1 MNVNYPRVTI
11 LEYHFLLQEIK
22 LFEEVLKNSNLE
34 NTLGEEKNEIKIYEK
49 NEGDSF
55 LIYFENAILLTLI
68 IYLNKMF
75 VEVSKFQGEEL
86 LKIYKFI
93 YYILL
98 MIKKFN
104 IYYNG
109 NFKNV

>member
-1 MNVNYPRVTI
+1 
-11 LEYHFLLQEIK
+11 
-22 LFEEVLKNSNLE
+22 
-34 NTLGEEKNEIKIYEK
+34 
-49 NEGDSF
+49 
-55 LIYFENAILLTLI
+55 
-68 IYLNKMF
+68 MF

-109 NFKNV
+109 NFKNVWIIIKKLILLLKFC